1 MWRGSNRAGDDWHF
15 HIQKLKTQFRIPL
28 AYHEWRFFLYFH
40 LEFSFWMSEQFYS
53 LRYRWCKLQQHIARN
68 KGALKMMEVGTWP
81 RIRNFGCLRG
91 YASNVSGPS
100 SPNTWMNLVEV
111 MSIFKTGNFLVADFV
126 WVTWKPTTSLS
137 TISFWSSF
145 FFSKGW
151 YYNIFNLFFLFTNE
165 MYVSG
170 LFPRRQPLLFFLK
183 IWIPERVW
191 AGGMWRAQAYTSHSM
206 ICNDNLNVSII
217 CALLLAN
224 KQ

>member
-1 MWRGSNRAGDDWHF
+1 MA
-15 HIQKLKTQFRIPL
+15 
-28 AYHEWRFFLYFH
+28 FFLYFH

-53 LRYRWCKLQQHIARN
+53 LRYRWCKLQHIARHT
-68 KGALKMMEVGTWP
+68 GALKMMEVGTWP

-91 YASNVSGPS
+91 YASNESGPS

-111 MSIFKTGNFLVADFV
+111 MSIFKTGSFLVANFV
-126 WVTWKPTTSLS
+126 WVTWKPTISLLLS
-137 TISFWSSF
+137 HVEVC

-151 YYNIFNLFFLFTNE
+151 YYNIFIFTYE
-165 MYVSG
+165 MYGSG
-170 LFPRRQPLLFFLK
+170 LFPRRQPLYFFLQ

-191 AGGMWRAQAYTSHSM
+191 AGGMWRAQARTSHSM
-206 ICNDNLNVSII
+206 ICNDKLNVSII

>member
-1 MWRGSNRAGDDWHF
+1 MCSLIKALREKYREFIHVNMVDLIHDRTGDVKGFKQSWGWLTF
-15 HIQKLKTQFRIPL
+15 PYPKIKTQFRIPL
-28 AYHEWRFFLYFH
+28 AYHEWRFFWYFH

-53 LRYRWCKLQQHIARN
+53 LRHRWCKLQQHIARN

-145 FFSKGW
+145 FFFK
-151 YYNIFNLFFLFTNE
+151 
-165 MYVSG
+165 
-170 LFPRRQPLLFFLK
+170 
-183 IWIPERVW
+183 RV
-191 AGGMWRAQAYTSHSM
+191 
-206 ICNDNLNVSII
+206 IL
-217 CALLLAN
+217 
-224 KQ
+224 